1 MSDRSGVQ
9 NLVDAIDVRRQ
20 AVRGFTV
27 AGVLTLAW
35 FVLFVVL
42 PGGVAY
48 SIGLLVGLA
57 LVLWFTAGMLATI
70 VFAAGRVYVLT
81 RNLDE
86 SAG

>member
-9 NLVDAIDVRRQ
+9 NLIDAIDVRRQ

-48 SIGLLVGLA
+48 PVGLLVGLA
-57 LVLWFTAGMLATI
+57 LVLWFAAGMLATI
-70 VFAAGRVYVLT
+70 VFAAARVYVLT
-81 RNLDE
+81 RSLDE
-86 SAG
+86 SPG

>member
-1 MSDRSGVQ
+1 MPDRPGVQ
-9 NLVDAIDVRRQ
+9 NLIDAIDVRQ
-20 AVRGFTV
+20 QVFRGFAV
-27 AGVLTLAW
+27 SGVLTLVW
-35 FVLFVVL
+35 FLLFVVL

-48 SIGLLVGLA
+48 PVGLLVGLA

-86 SAG
+86 SAS